1 MPPDELPN
9 GGSSDVFW
17 DDEYGFSAMGVGA
30 ILGNGCGIQRQ
41 NYVTLVQGS
50 ETAAGFDYRS

>member
-17 DDEYGFSAMGVGA
+17 DDEYGFSTMGVGA

-41 NYVTLVQGS
+41 ITLHWFRGV
-50 ETAAGFDYRS
+50 R